1 MPGLLR
7 IGLASVALIVS
18 AWFGLGWVQARDGG
32 RADALVLSSN
42 RLTPAQAAR
51 ARSWLGSAGTLNPDR
66 QVDLDR
72 AHLAFDVRDY
82 PAAIRILE
90 AVTRAE
96 PQNVLAWVQLG
107 LTAGAAG
114 QIAVA
119 SVAGKHVAE
128 LVPKI
133 RQR

>member
-1 MPGLLR
+1 ML
-7 IGLASVALIVS
+7 ALIVS

-42 RLTPAQAAR
+42 HLTAAQAAR
-51 ARSWLGSAGTLNPDR
+51 ARSWLSTAGTLNPDR

-72 AHLAFDVRDY
+72 AHLAFDLRDY
-82 PAAIRILE
+82 PTAIRILQ
-90 AVTRAE
+90 AVTRSE
-96 PQNVLAWVQLG
+96 PQNVFAWSQL
-107 LTAGAAG
+107 LYTAGAAR
-114 QIAVA
+114 QFRVA
-119 SVAGKHVAE
+119 DVAARQVAR